1 MKIKTELIGSKVFS
15 KLFNRWIKIEA
26 GQEQLYIDMQL
37 FDVFEK
43 TKPKL
48 IKDAKNSKEF
58 NINNDSDSN
67 GAHNSDSSL
76 LSV

>member
-26 GQEQLYIDMQL
+26 GQEQLYMDMQL

-43 TKPKL
+43 R
-48 IKDAKNSKEF
+48 NQ
-58 NINNDSDSN
+58 N
-67 GAHNSDSSL
+67 
-76 LSV
+76 